1 MWLCISICSASMRLP
16 MEIVICRTQAA
27 WGGEGHPLVGKHI
40 TKSCPDLRRIESST
54 CCIESSPIVLHSVS
68 WSAEWALQAYYIANV
83 FFYPNATQTNME
95 PIFNNGYKCIER
107 ESEWFEGNLLIPR
120 FLSVLNLDVPLCFVF
135 LLFLFSFPLF
145 VCLFVS
151 VASTICGYPSYFPV
165 RRRLTENTFGVR
177 SGLHCGS
184 IMESL
189 PHNKSFKLQ

>member
-83 FFYPNATQTNME
+83 FYPNATQTNME

-135 LLFLFSFPLF
+135 LLFSLL
-145 VCLFVS
+145 VCLFVCFCCLDYLWVS
-151 VASTICGYPSYFPV
+151 VLFSRATTADRKHIWS
-165 RRRLTENTFGVR
+165 
-177 SGLHCGS
+177 
-184 IMESL
+184 
-189 PHNKSFKLQ
+189 SFRAPLWLNNGIPPPQ